1 MTGLLVQVAR
11 ETDGR
16 VTALEEENITLRKNL
31 ATAGT
36 RISTLENQVSELVAL
51 VGQLTGSEH

>member
-1 MTGLLVQVAR
+1 
-11 ETDGR
+11 
-16 VTALEEENITLRKNL
+16 
-31 ATAGT
+31 